1 MAVMVAALMSSLTSI
16 FNSAGTVFTMDIWR
30 KIRPHASEKQLL
42 LVGRSVP
49 DFGVCSGS
57 CGCDCGRFTF
67 IGLYVLVIRVT
78 VVVSLV
84 TCVTSVERY

>member
-49 DFGVCSGS
+49 DLVFALGVVG
-57 CGCDCGRFTF
+57 
-67 IGLYVLVIRVT
+67 VT
-78 VVVSLV
+78 VVDLLS
-84 TCVTSVERY
+84 